1 MWHGLRLESGQLK
14 LGICVE
20 DWPKVSH
27 VQGRDAALS
36 IPVQREKDRVEENG
50 DGLSIFS
57 SIPEKENEELIILRR
72 QVGDLQIKLSEKE
85 ELLRKQNNDV
95 QAELDQVN
103 RVAAEKDSLINS
115 IQLQLSDAKI
125 KLADKQAAL
134 EKTQWEAMKSEQ
146 KLEKLQNDINSMRG
160 EFSSFMPLL
169 NGLTK
174 NTHTIRVEDYDVAP
188 YHLEHLP
195 YIDDIDDKEMPKIE
209 EARQLT
215 SPLSMLPKRSKMKNP
230 LLQQLMQGYIF
241 NPFFTNPKNFLHS
254 HRTHLCNSRGWIE
267 RDVIETIT
275 PIKI

>member
-1 MWHGLRLESGQLK
+1 MLLFLF
-14 LGICVE
+14 I
-20 DWPKVSH
+20 KVSH